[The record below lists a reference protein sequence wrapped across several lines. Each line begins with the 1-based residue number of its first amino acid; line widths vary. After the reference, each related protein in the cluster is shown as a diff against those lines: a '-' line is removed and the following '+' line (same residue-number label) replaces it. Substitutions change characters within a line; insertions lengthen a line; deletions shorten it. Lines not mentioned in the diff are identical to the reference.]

1 MRRITHYYRR
11 AEEELYK
18 KLHLFRF
25 YFTNFGLK
33 NIGASQ
39 LIEATSFHGIEVIE
53 LQPNQLFLGPDFLK
67 DQYSLLDRSIYQS
80 PHYDFVRAQ
89 KNGNDLMSTEYIKR
103 YIAGT
108 LDWRRGTY
116 KPTDYIFFHNQY
128 ETITTAIHDGV
139 CPPVITYQMSERYYI
154 FDGKHRAAICAML
167 DVPVNTIVVN
177 SEIANANVWHYM
189 FALIDEKKEYSKHTD
204 FHKRYLETIK

>member
-1 MRRITHYYRR
+1 MNRIIHYYRR

-39 LIEATSFHGIEVIE
+39 LIEAISFHGIEVSK
-53 LQPNQLFLGPDFLK
+53 LQANQLYLGPDFLK
-67 DQYSLLDRSIYQS
+67 DQYSLLDVSIYQS

-89 KNGNDLMSTEYIKR
+89 KNSDDLMKTEYIRR
-103 YIAGT
+103 YMAGT

-116 KPTDYIFFHNQY
+116 KPTDFNFFHNQY
-128 ETITTAIHDGV
+128 AAITTAIHDGD
-139 CPPVITYQMSERYYI
+139 CPPIIAYKMGERYYI
-154 FDGKHRAAICAML
+154 FDGKHRAAISAML
-167 DVPVNTIVVN
+167 DVPVNTILVK
-177 SEIANANVWHYM
+177 SEIANAYIWHYM
-189 FALIDEKKEYSKHTD
+189 FALINGKKDYSKHID
-204 FHKRYLETIK
+204 FHKRYIDSIK